1 MFQAVLYKTGNW
13 ALSRCSRAT
22 TVKRCTK
29 KRDALA
35 KLLFCLYKPI
45 AFYRSRCRRRS
56 LLLKLPEKRR
66 GGHPLWGHCKLLY
79 VANLPHVTQKLR

>member
-13 ALSRCSRAT
+13 ALSRCNRAT
-22 TVKRCTK
+22 TAKRCTK
-29 KRDALA
+29 KRDARA

-56 LLLKLPEKRR
+56 LLLKWGG